1 VCREFFAATITL
13 LLLLESSKSLR
24 PLLLHALSFLSL
36 FAHSWSSLN
45 FLPLLLHAFPFLVTF
60 GMQRCSWS
68 SLNLLPLLLPLLLHA
83 LPFLV
88 TLCMWRC
95 YLLQASPDFSTS
107 LEMLKAIHTCP
118 RFLGHISQLQ
128 GFTLQVC
135 TKHRQR
141 CDTLF

>member
-13 LLLLESSKSLR
+13 QLLLLDSSKSLL

-36 FAHSWSSLN
+36 FACSWSSLN
-45 FLPLLLHAFPFLVTF
+45 LLPLLLHAFPFLVTL

-68 SLNLLPLLLPLLLHA
+68 SLNLLLLLLHA

-88 TLCMWRC
+88 TLHMWRC
-95 YLLQASPDFSTS
+95 HLLEASPDFSTS
-107 LEMLKAIHTCP
+107 LEMLKVIYTCP

-135 TKHRQR
+135 IKHRQR
-141 CDTLF
+141 CDTPLF